1 MPVRLFAPLPKTC
14 SGEYMELINA
24 LTRRQSVRRFTDD
37 PVPDSVCAELLAA
50 AALAPSPHGRQPWR
64 FVVIEHGHGR
74 ETLINAMADEWR
86 AQLQHDSLDATQI
99 EARVDASTCR
109 IRQAPLLIM
118 PCVDTAVI
126 DVYPDS
132 NRQHAE
138 YLMAVQS
145 MGCAIQNILLRA
157 VDLGYDAGW
166 MCAPLF
172 CPDTVRLALA
182 LESTDVPQALIP
194 VGRLA
199 VAPKRRPKRPYQQL
213 TLRR

>member
-1 MPVRLFAPLPKTC
+1 
-14 SGEYMELINA
+14 MELINA

-37 PVPDSVCAELLAA
+37 LVSDSVCAELLAA

-86 AQLQHDSLDATQI
+86 TQLQHDSQDESHIKTRI
-99 EARVDASTCR
+99 SASTLR

-118 PCVDTAVI
+118 PCVDTSVI
-126 DVYPDS
+126 DVYPDPS
-132 NRQHAE
+132 RQNAE
-138 YLMAVQS
+138 YIMAVQS
-145 MGCAIQNILLRA
+145 MGCAIQNLLLRA

-172 CPDTVRLALA
+172 CPETVRMALQLA
-182 LESTDVPQALIP
+182 ETDMPQALIP
-194 VGRLA
+194 VGRMA
-199 VAPKRRPKRPYQQL
+199 TAPKRRFKRTHLQL
-213 TLRR
+213 TVRR

>member
-1 MPVRLFAPLPKTC
+1 
-14 SGEYMELINA
+14 MELINV

-37 PVPDSVCAELLAA
+37 PVPEQVCAELLAA
-50 AALAPSPHGRQPWR
+50 AVLAPSPHGRQPWR

-74 ETLINAMADEWR
+74 ETLVDAMTDEWR
-86 AQLQHDSLDATQI
+86 TQLQHDSLDESHI
-99 EARVDASTCR
+99 ETRINASTSR

-118 PCVDTAVI
+118 PCVNTSVI

-172 CPDTVRLALA
+172 CQDTVRRALQ
-182 LESTDVPQALIP
+182 LEQTDIPQALIP

-199 VAPKRRPKRPYQQL
+199 VSPKRRAKRPYNQL
-213 TLRR
+213 MIRR